1 MTEEEII
8 IRAVE
13 LGRQAARQATQAYLD
28 ANGHGGFGGCGFAWV
43 TVDADGRSRVG
54 RALKKAGFNK
64 PYGEKG
70 LQMWNPSGHFTQC
83 RTAKEYGAQAM
94 AEVLKTR
101 LGVEA
106 RARGRDD

>member
-28 ANGHGGFGGCGFAWV
+28 ANGEHHFDCGFAWV
-43 TVDADGRSRVG
+43 TVDADGRSKVG

-70 LQMWNPSGHFTQC
+70 LQMWNPSGHFTQS
-83 RTAKEYGAQAM
+83 RTAKEYGARAM

-106 RARGRDD
+106 FGLGRAD

>member
-13 LGRQAARQATQAYLD
+13 FGRQAARQATQDYLD
-28 ANGHGGFGGCGFAWV
+28 ANGDRGDCGFAWLNV
-43 TVDADGRSRVG
+43 YTDGRSKVG
-54 RALKKAGFNK
+54 RVLKKAGFEK
-64 PYGEKG
+64 AYGEKG
-70 LQMWNPSGHFTQC
+70 LQMWNPSGHFTQSL
-83 RTAKEYGAQAM
+83 TAKEYGARAM

-106 RARGRDD
+106 YAGTRMD